1 MGIYSNIVKKDKLR
15 EIQGQVLEEI
25 RDALVQSYGPYGSN
39 TLIYNDSTLNKYTK
53 DGHEILS
60 GIQILNEI
68 EASVQRDLVQITNN
82 TVRKVG
88 DGTTAATILSSII
101 FKTFTELEGKYTPY
115 KLMRLF
121 DKTVKEITKNI
132 MERNRIFDF
141 NTAYK
146 IAMISTNGNE
156 KISKEIASIYEKYG
170 NEVYIDVTITTQDR
184 NVVKVYDGLS
194 MSEGLY
200 NSAYMNIPK
209 ENKADIRDCHVY
221 YFDDPVDT
229 PEMMSLLNAIIDK
242 NIFQPV
248 KDKSKKI
255 IPTVI
260 LTPHISRD
268 MSTYIEQVEAVM
280 TNCKGMDK
288 PPLIIINNIFK
299 TGNVED
305 IIKMCGCPPIKKYIN
320 VEQQKEDIKQGIAPT
335 VKNVEKF
342 CGYCDEVVATTKES
356 KFINPKN
363 MVVRDKEGNITGYT
377 DEYKSLLDFLKTELE
392 RYKEDGEDAAKIGGM
407 RRRINAL
414 KANMIEYVIGGISMA
429 DREALKCLVEDA
441 VLNCRSAAEHG
452 VGWGANFEGLIASN
466 KVRKETED
474 EDIKLIATTIYESY
488 VELITT
494 LYKTMNLSDEKI
506 DSIIKA
512 EEPFNMV
519 TEEYDGNV
527 LSSIMLDPV
536 ILDSINR
543 LLTLLFTCN
552 QFIVDDPLKN
562 VYNNP
567 SYTK

>member
-25 RDALVQSYGPYGSN
+25 RNALVQSYGPYGSN

-132 MERNRIFDF
+132 MERNRVFDF

-335 VKNVEKF
+335 VKNVERF

-363 MVVRDKEGNITGYT
+363 MVVRDKDGNITGYT

>member
-132 MERNRIFDF
+132 MERNRVFDF

-229 PEMMSLLNAIIDK
+229 PEMMSLLNVIIDK

-335 VKNVEKF
+335 VKNVERF

-363 MVVRDKEGNITGYT
+363 MVVRDKDGNITGYT

>member
-15 EIQGQVLEEI
+15 EIQGLVLEEI
-25 RDALVQSYGPYGSN
+25 KNALVQSYGPYGSN

-68 EASVQRDLVQITNN
+68 ESSVQRDLVQITNN

-132 MERNRIFDF
+132 MERNRAFDF

-184 NVVKVYDGLS
+184 NVIKVYDGLS

-363 MVVRDKEGNITGYT
+363 MIVRDKEGNITGYT

-466 KVRKETED
+466 KVKNETED

-506 DSIIKA
+506 ESIIKA

-562 VYNNP
+562 PYNNP
-567 SYTK
+567 SYAK

>member
-132 MERNRIFDF
+132 MERNRAFDF

-248 KDKSKKI
+248 KDKSKKVV
-255 IPTVI
+255 PTVI

-363 MVVRDKEGNITGYT
+363 MVTRDKEGNITGYT

-466 KVRKETED
+466 KVRKKTED
-474 EDIKLIATTIYESY
+474 EDIRLIATTIYESY

-506 DSIIKA
+506 ESIIRT
-512 EEPFNMV
+512 EEPYNMV

>member
-15 EIQGQVLEEI
+15 EIQGLVLEEI
-25 RDALVQSYGPYGSN
+25 KNALVQSYGPYGSN

-68 EASVQRDLVQITNN
+68 ESSVQRDLVQITNN

-132 MERNRIFDF
+132 MERNRAFDF

-184 NVVKVYDGLS
+184 NVIKVYDGLS

-363 MVVRDKEGNITGYT
+363 MIVRDKEGNITGYT

-466 KVRKETED
+466 KVKNETED

-506 DSIIKA
+506 ESIIKA
-512 EEPFNMV
+512 EEPYNMV

-562 VYNNP
+562 PYNNP
-567 SYTK
+567 SYAK

>member
-25 RDALVQSYGPYGSN
+25 KDALVQSYGPYGSN

-132 MERNRIFDF
+132 MERNRVFDF

-184 NVVKVYDGLS
+184 NVIKVYDGLS

-255 IPTVI
+255 VPTVI

-335 VKNVEKF
+335 VKNVERF

-466 KVRKETED
+466 KVRNETED

>member
-25 RDALVQSYGPYGSN
+25 KDALVQSYGPYGSN

-121 DKTVKEITKNI
+121 DQTVKEITKNI
-132 MERNRIFDF
+132 MERAQIFDY

-156 KISKEIASIYEKYG
+156 KISNEIAEIYKKYG
-170 NEVYIDVTITTQDR
+170 NQVYIDVTITTQDR

-229 PEMMSLLNAIIDK
+229 PEMMNLLNAIIDK
-242 NIFQPV
+242 NVFQPV
-248 KDKSKKI
+248 KDKKRKVV
-255 IPTVI
+255 PTVI

-280 TNCKGMDK
+280 TSCKGMDK

-305 IIKMCGCPPIKKYIN
+305 IVKMCGCPPIKKYIN
-320 VEQQKEDIKQGIAPT
+320 VEQQKEDIKAGLAPT
-335 VKNVEKF
+335 VNNVEKF

-363 MVVRDKEGNITGYT
+363 MVTRNSEGIITGYT
-377 DEYKSLLDFLKTELE
+377 DEYKSLLEFLNTELE

-441 VLNCRSAAEHG
+441 VLNCRSASEHG
-452 VGWGANFEGLIASN
+452 VGCGANFEGLVASH
-466 KVRKETED
+466 KVVKETED
-474 EDIKLIATTIYESY
+474 EDIKLIASTIYESY

-494 LYKTMNLSDEKI
+494 LYKTMNLPDEQIKE
-506 DSIIKA
+506 II
-512 EEPFNMV
+512 EGEIPFNMV

>member
-25 RDALVQSYGPYGSN
+25 KNALVQSYGPYGSN

-121 DKTVKEITKNI
+121 DTTVKEITKNI
-132 MERNRIFDF
+132 MERNRAFDF

-184 NVVKVYDGLS
+184 NVIKVYDGLS

-363 MVVRDKEGNITGYT
+363 MVIRDKEGNITGYT

-466 KVRKETED
+466 KVKNETED

-506 DSIIKA
+506 ESIIKA
-512 EEPFNMV
+512 EEPYNMV

>member
-132 MERNRIFDF
+132 MERNRVFDF

-335 VKNVEKF
+335 VKNVERF

-363 MVVRDKEGNITGYT
+363 MVVRDKDGNITGYT

-466 KVRKETED
+466 KVRKETKD

>member
-25 RDALVQSYGPYGSN
+25 KDALVQSYGPYGSN

-132 MERNRIFDF
+132 MERNRTFDF

-184 NVVKVYDGLS
+184 NVIKVYDGLS

-255 IPTVI
+255 VPTVI

-335 VKNVEKF
+335 VKNVERF

-363 MVVRDKEGNITGYT
+363 MVVRNKEGNITGYT

-506 DSIIKA
+506 ESIIKA

>member
-132 MERNRIFDF
+132 MERNRVFDF

-242 NIFQPV
+242 NIFQSV

-335 VKNVEKF
+335 VKNVERF

-363 MVVRDKEGNITGYT
+363 MVVRDKDGNITGYT

>member
-25 RDALVQSYGPYGSN
+25 KDALVQSYGPYGSN

-132 MERNRIFDF
+132 MERNRTFDF

-184 NVVKVYDGLS
+184 NVIKVYDGLS

-255 IPTVI
+255 VPTVI

-335 VKNVEKF
+335 VKNVERF

-363 MVVRDKEGNITGYT
+363 MVVRNKEGNITGYT

-474 EDIKLIATTIYESY
+474 EDIRLIATTIYESY

>member
-25 RDALVQSYGPYGSN
+25 KDALVQSYGPYGSN

-121 DKTVKEITKNI
+121 DKTVKDITKNI
-132 MERNRIFDF
+132 MERNRAFDF

-184 NVVKVYDGLS
+184 NVIKVYDGLS

-242 NIFQPV
+242 NIFQPI
-248 KDKSKKI
+248 KDKSKKV

-342 CGYCDEVVATTKES
+342 YGYCDEVVATTKES

-363 MVVRDKEGNITGYT
+363 MVIRDREGNITGYT

-466 KVRKETED
+466 KVRNETED
-474 EDIKLIATTIYESY
+474 KDIKLIATTIYESY

-494 LYKTMNLSDEKI
+494 LYKTMNLSNEKI
-506 DSIIKA
+506 ESIIKA
-512 EEPFNMV
+512 EEPYNMV

-567 SYTK
+567 SYIK

>member
-132 MERNRIFDF
+132 MERNRVFDF

-335 VKNVEKF
+335 VKNVERF

-441 VLNCRSAAEHG
+441 VLNCRSADEHG
-452 VGWGANFEGLIASN
+452 VGWGANFEGLLASN
-466 KVRKETED
+466 KVRK
-474 EDIKLIATTIYESY
+474 
-488 VELITT
+488 
-494 LYKTMNLSDEKI
+494 
-506 DSIIKA
+506 
-512 EEPFNMV
+512 
-519 TEEYDGNV
+519 
-527 LSSIMLDPV
+527 
-536 ILDSINR
+536 
-543 LLTLLFTCN
+543 
-552 QFIVDDPLKN
+552 
-562 VYNNP
+562 
-567 SYTK
+567 

>member
-25 RDALVQSYGPYGSN
+25 KDALVQSYGPYGSN

-132 MERNRIFDF
+132 MERNRVFDF

-335 VKNVEKF
+335 VKNVERF

-363 MVVRDKEGNITGYT
+363 MVVRDKDGNITGYT

>member
-132 MERNRIFDF
+132 MERNRVFDF

-335 VKNVEKF
+335 VKNVERF

-363 MVVRDKEGNITGYT
+363 MVTRDKEGNITGYT

>member
-132 MERNRIFDF
+132 MERNRVFDF

-335 VKNVEKF
+335 VKNVERF

-363 MVVRDKEGNITGYT
+363 MVIRDKDGNITGYT

>member
-132 MERNRIFDF
+132 MERNRVFDF

-335 VKNVEKF
+335 VKNVERF

-363 MVVRDKEGNITGYT
+363 MVVRDKDGNITRYT

>member
-15 EIQGQVLEEI
+15 EIQGLVLEEI
-25 RDALVQSYGPYGSN
+25 KNALVQSYGPYGSN

-68 EASVQRDLVQITNN
+68 ESSVQRDLVQITNN

-132 MERNRIFDF
+132 MERNRAFDF

-156 KISKEIASIYEKYG
+156 KISKEIATIYEKYG

-363 MVVRDKEGNITGYT
+363 MIVRDKEGNITGYT

-466 KVRKETED
+466 KVKNETED

-506 DSIIKA
+506 ESIIKA
-512 EEPFNMV
+512 EEPYNMV

-562 VYNNP
+562 PYNNP
-567 SYTK
+567 SYAK

>member
-132 MERNRIFDF
+132 MERNRVFDF

-335 VKNVEKF
+335 VKNVERF

-441 VLNCRSAAEHG
+441 VLNCRSADEHG
-452 VGWGANFEGLIASN
+452 VGWGANFEGLLASN
-466 KVRKETED
+466 KVRKETEE
-474 EDIKLIATTIYESY
+474 EDIKLIAKTIYESY

>member
-25 RDALVQSYGPYGSN
+25 KDALVQSYGPYGSN

-121 DKTVKEITKNI
+121 DTTVKEITKNI
-132 MERNRIFDF
+132 MERNRTFDF

-184 NVVKVYDGLS
+184 NVIKVYDGLS

-248 KDKSKKI
+248 KDKSKKV

-363 MVVRDKEGNITGYT
+363 MVIRDKDGNITGYT

-466 KVRKETED
+466 KVRNETED

-506 DSIIKA
+506 KSIIKA
-512 EEPFNMV
+512 EEPYNMV

>member
-15 EIQGQVLEEI
+15 KIQGQVLEEI
-25 RDALVQSYGPYGSN
+25 KDALVQSYGPYGSN

-121 DKTVKEITKNI
+121 DTTVKEITKNI
-132 MERNRIFDF
+132 MERNRTFDF

-184 NVVKVYDGLS
+184 NVIKVYDGLS

-248 KDKSKKI
+248 KDKSKKV

-342 CGYCDEVVATTKES
+342 CGYCDEVVSTTKES

-363 MVVRDKEGNITGYT
+363 MVVRDKDGNITGYT

-466 KVRKETED
+466 KVRNETED

-506 DSIIKA
+506 ESIIKA
-512 EEPFNMV
+512 EEPYNMV

>member
-15 EIQGQVLEEI
+15 EIQGLVLEEI
-25 RDALVQSYGPYGSN
+25 KDALVQSYGPYGSN

-68 EASVQRDLVQITNN
+68 ESSVQRDLVQITNN

-121 DKTVKEITKNI
+121 DTTVKEITKNI
-132 MERNRIFDF
+132 MERNRAFDF

-248 KDKSKKI
+248 KDKSKKV

-363 MVVRDKEGNITGYT
+363 MIVRDKEGNITGYT

-466 KVRKETED
+466 KVKNETED

-506 DSIIKA
+506 ESIIKA
-512 EEPFNMV
+512 EEPYNMV

-562 VYNNP
+562 PYNNP
-567 SYTK
+567 SYAK

>member
-15 EIQGQVLEEI
+15 EIQGLVLEEI
-25 RDALVQSYGPYGSN
+25 KDALVQSYGPYGSN

-68 EASVQRDLVQITNN
+68 ESSVQRDLVQITNN

-132 MERNRIFDF
+132 MERNRAFDF

-156 KISKEIASIYEKYG
+156 KISKEIATIYEKYG

-320 VEQQKEDIKQGIAPT
+320 IEQQKEDIKQGIAPT

-363 MVVRDKEGNITGYT
+363 MIVRDKEGNITGYT

-466 KVRKETED
+466 KVKNETED

-506 DSIIKA
+506 ESIIKA

-562 VYNNP
+562 PYNNP
-567 SYTK
+567 SYAK

>member
-15 EIQGQVLEEI
+15 EIQGLVLEEI
-25 RDALVQSYGPYGSN
+25 KDALVQSYGPYGSN

-68 EASVQRDLVQITNN
+68 ESSVQRDLVQITNN

-132 MERNRIFDF
+132 MERNRAFDF

-156 KISKEIASIYEKYG
+156 KISKEIATIYEKYG

-255 IPTVI
+255 VPTVI

-363 MVVRDKEGNITGYT
+363 MIVRDKEGNITGYT

-466 KVRKETED
+466 KVKNETED

-506 DSIIKA
+506 ESIIKA

-562 VYNNP
+562 PYNNP
-567 SYTK
+567 SYAK

>member
-132 MERNRIFDF
+132 MERNRVFDF

-255 IPTVI
+255 VPTVI

-335 VKNVEKF
+335 VKNVERF

-363 MVVRDKEGNITGYT
+363 MVVRDKDGNITGYT

>member
-132 MERNRIFDF
+132 MERNRDFDF

-248 KDKSKKI
+248 KDKSKKVV
-255 IPTVI
+255 PTVI

-363 MVVRDKEGNITGYT
+363 MVTRDKEGNITGYT

-506 DSIIKA
+506 ESIIRT
-512 EEPFNMV
+512 EEPYNMV

>member
-132 MERNRIFDF
+132 MERNRVFDF

-363 MVVRDKEGNITGYT
+363 MVVRDKDGNITGYT

-506 DSIIKA
+506 NSIIKA

>member
-255 IPTVI
+255 VPTVI

-363 MVVRDKEGNITGYT
+363 MVVRDKDGNITGYT

>member
-132 MERNRIFDF
+132 MERNRVFDF

-363 MVVRDKEGNITGYT
+363 MVVRDKDGNITGYT

-414 KANMIEYVIGGISMA
+414 KANMIEYVIGGRSMA

>member
-15 EIQGQVLEEI
+15 EIQGLVLEEI
-25 RDALVQSYGPYGSN
+25 KDALVQSYGPYGSN

-68 EASVQRDLVQITNN
+68 ESSVQRDLVQITNN

-132 MERNRIFDF
+132 MERNRAFDF

-156 KISKEIASIYEKYG
+156 KISKEIATIYEKYG

-363 MVVRDKEGNITGYT
+363 MIVRDKEGNITGYT

-466 KVRKETED
+466 KVKNETED

-506 DSIIKA
+506 ESIIKA

-562 VYNNP
+562 PYNNP
-567 SYTK
+567 SYAK

>member
-132 MERNRIFDF
+132 MERNRVFDF

-335 VKNVEKF
+335 VKNVERF

-363 MVVRDKEGNITGYT
+363 MVVRDKDGNITGYT

-506 DSIIKA
+506 NSIIKA

>member
-132 MERNRIFDF
+132 MERNRVFDF

-335 VKNVEKF
+335 VKNVERF

-363 MVVRDKEGNITGYT
+363 MVVRDKDGNITGYT

>member
-132 MERNRIFDF
+132 MERNRVFDF

-335 VKNVEKF
+335 VKNVERF

-363 MVVRDKEGNITGYT
+363 MVVRDKDGNITGYT

-474 EDIKLIATTIYESY
+474 KDIKLIATTIYESY

>member
-132 MERNRIFDF
+132 MERNRVFDF

-335 VKNVEKF
+335 VKNIERF

-363 MVVRDKEGNITGYT
+363 MVVRDKDGNITGYT

>member
-132 MERNRIFDF
+132 MERNRAFDF

-248 KDKSKKI
+248 KDKSKKVV
-255 IPTVI
+255 PTVI

-363 MVVRDKEGNITGYT
+363 MVTRDKEGNITGYT

-466 KVRKETED
+466 KVRKTTED
-474 EDIKLIATTIYESY
+474 EDIRLIATTIYESY

-506 DSIIKA
+506 ESIIRT
-512 EEPFNMV
+512 EEPYNMV

>member
-25 RDALVQSYGPYGSN
+25 KDALVQSYGPYGSN

-132 MERNRIFDF
+132 MERNRAFDF

-209 ENKADIRDCHVY
+209 ENKADIRNCHVY

-248 KDKSKKI
+248 KDKNKKI

-335 VKNVEKF
+335 DENVEKF

-363 MVVRDKEGNITGYT
+363 MVVRDKDGNITGYT

-466 KVRKETED
+466 KVRNETED

>member
-132 MERNRIFDF
+132 MERNRVFDF

-209 ENKADIRDCHVY
+209 ENKADIRDCHIY

-320 VEQQKEDIKQGIAPT
+320 IEQQKEDIKQGIAPT

-363 MVVRDKEGNITGYT
+363 MVVRDKDGNITGYT